1 MRKPLDE
8 GSGDME
14 PFGVA
19 VDRGQRAARWQDG
32 WSPPSI
38 FRRHPNPAPRCAGGR
53 PDDLRFVE
61 VGLGGEGVGVELVFR
76 QLAQLDELALGR
88 IDHDGCAAGVDL
100 VARQVGQVVDHGL
113 VHEAG
118 AAVPVVLVQRVRHHR
133 HVLELR
139 QLDGPLA
146 AQRIHVQILRPAPAP
161 VQSHRPGRAAVDQVL
176 DDGLDRRET
185 GARGQEHHRLVA
197 VVAHEE
203 GAMRT
208 LEAQDV
214 ALLHRAEHLVGEQAA
229 GQGADVQRERFVSFR
244 RGVHAVAAALAVAQH
259 EFDILAGAVLQLFM
273 GRQLQRDD
281 DHVRRQLLDAAH
293 ARRHFLDREVAAA
306 GHFARLDHQVAVR
319 GGAAEQRVAQRLF
332 LRRQRALLVR
342 LVADRAGHDL
352 ALAGAAGAVLA
363 AVGQADAGPHG
374 RRQHGVVGVAIELMA
389 AGLYSYVERH
399 TIFQMKTTH
408 RQKMNRPRL
417 LIVGCGDVG
426 MRLLPLLRT
435 RFRIYAVTSQP
446 GRCAELRAAGAV
458 PLVAD
463 LDQPATLRRLAG
475 LARHIIHLAPPQP
488 DGALDRRTRA
498 LCAILPERARLVYVS
513 TSGVYGDCGGALRRV
528 DAERTLRRWAG
539 NAGASVS
546 ILRVPGIYGAD
557 RLPLKRLREGTPALI
572 EADDVYTN
580 HIHADDL
587 AAAIVRALWRGLPGR
602 VYHAVDD
609 SDMKMAA
616 YFDAVADAFQLPRPP
631 RLPRAALAR
640 VVTPAVL
647 SFMSESRRLRNDRLT
662 GELGLRL
669 RYPTVA
675 ATLAACVKMVD

>member
-1 MRKPLDE
+1 
-8 GSGDME
+8 
-14 PFGVA
+14 
-19 VDRGQRAARWQDG
+19 
-32 WSPPSI
+32 
-38 FRRHPNPAPRCAGGR
+38 
-53 PDDLRFVE
+53 
-61 VGLGGEGVGVELVFR
+61 
-76 QLAQLDELALGR
+76 
-88 IDHDGCAAGVDL
+88 
-100 VARQVGQVVDHGL
+100 
-113 VHEAG
+113 
-118 AAVPVVLVQRVRHHR
+118 
-133 HVLELR
+133 
-139 QLDGPLA
+139 
-146 AQRIHVQILRPAPAP
+146 
-161 VQSHRPGRAAVDQVL
+161 
-176 DDGLDRRET
+176 
-185 GARGQEHHRLVA
+185 
-197 VVAHEE
+197 
-203 GAMRT
+203 
-208 LEAQDV
+208 
-214 ALLHRAEHLVGEQAA
+214 
-229 GQGADVQRERFVSFR
+229 
-244 RGVHAVAAALAVAQH
+244 
-259 EFDILAGAVLQLFM
+259 
-273 GRQLQRDD
+273 
-281 DHVRRQLLDAAH
+281 
-293 ARRHFLDREVAAA
+293 
-306 GHFARLDHQVAVR
+306 
-319 GGAAEQRVAQRLF
+319 
-332 LRRQRALLVR
+332 
-342 LVADRAGHDL
+342 
-352 ALAGAAGAVLA
+352 
-363 AVGQADAGPHG
+363 
-374 RRQHGVVGVAIELMA
+374 
-389 AGLYSYVERH
+389 
-399 TIFQMKTTH
+399 
-408 RQKMNRPRL
+408 MNRPRL

-463 LDQPATLRRLAG
+463 LDQPASLRRLAG

-513 TSGVYGDCGGALRRV
+513 TSGVYGDCGGALFDETRTVAPRNARALRRV

-631 RLPRAALAR
+631 RLPRAELAR
-640 VVTPAVL
+640 VVTPALL